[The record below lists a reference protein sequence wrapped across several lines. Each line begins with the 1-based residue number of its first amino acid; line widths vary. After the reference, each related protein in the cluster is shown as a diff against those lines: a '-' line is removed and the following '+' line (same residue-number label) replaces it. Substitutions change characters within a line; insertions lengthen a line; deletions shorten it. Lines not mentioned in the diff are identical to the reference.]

1 MLRTLLLTAEKG
13 KPPTEGIEEIRDSR
27 KKNTIVYT
35 DGNIS
40 RQTVAREQ
48 RKKHLKVR
56 SLVHSKME

>member
-40 RQTVAREQ
+40 WETVSASTARNI
-48 RKKHLKVR
+48 
-56 SLVHSKME
+56 